1 MEHSPPQHISEV
13 INSYLRNRNWTQRL
27 SGYDVFELW
36 EEFIPPKIAI
46 NAKPIKI
53 QDHNLFVRVK
63 NHIWANEVRIR
74 NGEIINSINK
84 NIGNELIRG
93 IVIRI
98 DTKFFKKSK

>member
-1 MEHSPPQHISEV
+1 MKHSPPQHIGEV

-27 SGYDVFELW
+27 NGYDVFELW
-36 EEFIPPKIAI
+36 EEFIPKKIAL

-74 NGEIINSINK
+74 NGEIINAINK

>member
-1 MEHSPPQHISEV
+1 MKHSPPQHIGEV

-27 SGYDVFELW
+27 NGYDVFELW
-36 EEFIPPKIAI
+36 EEFIPKKIAL

-53 QDHNLFVRVK
+53 QDHNLFIRVK

-74 NGEIINSINK
+74 NGEIINAINK
-84 NIGNELIRG
+84 NIGNKLIRG

>member
-1 MEHSPPQHISEV
+1 MKHSPPQHIGEV

-27 SGYDVFELW
+27 NGYDVFELW
-36 EEFIPPKIAI
+36 EEFIPKKIAL

-53 QDHNLFVRVK
+53 QDHNLFIRVK

-74 NGEIINSINK
+74 NGEIINAINK